1 MTLEK
6 MTFAWDC
13 ARLLLGCSL
22 LLSIIIEPWKN

>member
-13 ARLLLGCSL
+13 ARLMLGCSL
-22 LLSIIIEPWKN
+22 LITIIIESWKN